1 MVAFDSSKLIQ
12 TWTHRNKKL
21 DKSVVFNDKLTK
33 QQTTIV
39 FNPWNTD
46 DYKTTLI
53 SQYIENNEKQYQI
66 ILIV

>member
-33 QQTTIV
+33 QQTAIV